1 MSIEALWTVSF
12 ASNLGI
18 SGAGVVVFETGRLF
32 GGDPDYIYL
41 GKYDVTPD
49 GQKLTGEVDVSNH
62 SGRLSSIFGGLS
74 DFKLKIEGTVPKS
87 DAIGTTVQAS
97 GHLDGN
103 HAFQIALTLTKRAQL
118 PP

>member
-1 MSIEALWTVSF
+1 MSIEALWTVTF
-12 ASNLGI
+12 ASNLGM

-41 GKYDVTPD
+41 GKYDITPD
-49 GQKLTGEVDVSNH
+49 GHKITCEVDVNNH
-62 SGRLSSIFGGLS
+62 SGRLSSIFGGLPH
-74 DFKLKIEGTVPKS
+74 FKLKIEGPVPKS
-87 DAIGTTVQAS
+87 DAIGAIMQAS

-103 HAFQIALTLTKRAQL
+103 EGFKIALTLTKRAQL

>member
-1 MSIEALWTVSF
+1 MSIEALWTVTF
-12 ASNLGI
+12 ASNLGM

-41 GKYDVTPD
+41 GKYDVTRD
-49 GQKLTGEVDVSNH
+49 GQKITCEVDVQNY
-62 SGRLSSIFGGLS
+62 SGRLSSIFGGLAH
-74 DFKLKIEGTVPKS
+74 FKLKIEGDVPKS
-87 DAIGTTVQAS
+87 EAIGSMIQAS

-103 HAFQIALTLTKRAQL
+103 PTFQIALTLIKRAQL

>member
-1 MSIEALWTVSF
+1 MSIEALWTVTF
-12 ASNLGI
+12 GSNLGM

-41 GKYDVTPD
+41 GKYDVTRD
-49 GQKLTGEVDVSNH
+49 GQKITGEVDVSNH
-62 SGRLSSIFGGLS
+62 SGRLSSIFGGLPR
-74 DFKLKIEGTVPKS
+74 FKLKIEGAVPKS
-87 DAIGTTVQAS
+87 DAIGPMVQAS

-103 HAFQIALTLTKRAQL
+103 PTFQIALTLTKRAHL